1 MDGVILR
8 MEDIMLGVGIFDVE
22 VSVDVL
28 VLKWVVYDRYIYGG
42 GGMMGIIGMDIIYPS
57 SHVQLSLKHTVNF
70 PIVSEA
76 FPRLD
81 VHFRCISS

>member
-1 MDGVILR
+1 
-8 MEDIMLGVGIFDVE
+8 
-22 VSVDVL
+22 
-28 VLKWVVYDRYIYGG
+28 
-42 GGMMGIIGMDIIYPS
+42 MMGIIGMDIIYPS